1 MKILVAADMGAD
13 GIEVVVWLDE
23 SKTVIGPDGDERPDP
38 SWVWRTFAPRDT
50 WEINRTLALAE
61 VAARAEAEGRRRRP
75 VEVLDLAGADLDAFL
90 AVAPAPQETTPEDGD

>member
-38 SWVWRTFAPRDT
+38 SWVWRCFAPRDT

-61 VAARAEAEGRRRRP
+61 VAARAEAEERRRRP
-75 VEVLDLAGADLDAFL
+75 VEISDLAGTDLDRFL
-90 AVAPAPQETTPEDGD
+90 AVVLPPQETTPEDVG